1 MKMQECKRQQIYDIG
16 FIDPNVIHEYN
27 IQKSAQEMEEYL
39 LKFLVKQETKSEI
52 LFPYNFK

>member
-1 MKMQECKRQQIYDIG
+1 MQECKRQQIYDIG

>member
-1 MKMQECKRQQIYDIG
+1 MQECKRQQIYDIG
-16 FIDPNVIHEYN
+16 FIDPNVIPEYN
-27 IQKSAQEMEEYL
+27 VQKSAQEMEEYL